1 MLIKMQVQDN
11 QTGDIVFDVTKLLW

>member
-11 QTGDIVFDVTKLLW
+11 QIRDIVFDVMKWL